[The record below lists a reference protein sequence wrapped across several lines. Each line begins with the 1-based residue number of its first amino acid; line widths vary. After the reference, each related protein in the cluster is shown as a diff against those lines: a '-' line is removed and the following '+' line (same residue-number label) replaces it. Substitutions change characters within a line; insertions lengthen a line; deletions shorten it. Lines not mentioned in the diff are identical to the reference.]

1 MPKDGTEGRG
11 RIARGAL
18 ALLIALSLSVAG
30 TTLSSAAPSPQDVRA
45 AKEKL
50 DALNERL
57 SLLVEQ
63 YDQEK
68 VRLAEIQSRLAQ
80 VRVEAERARATA
92 ERALSD
98 LNARAA
104 QAYQGVGS
112 ELELL
117 LGAATF
123 AEFSDRL
130 EFIGNLAQAN
140 SDVATTAATA
150 RQRATW
156 AADQLAMALD
166 EQQQV
171 VAGLREKESEIRG
184 GIAEARALY
193 EDLNRRY
200 HDALAA
206 RSAASAASATSSA
219 TVRVSPPPGGP
230 PPALL
235 NPSAQ
240 AAIDA
245 AYSVIGTPYQWGGS
259 SPETGFDCSGF
270 TMWAWAH
277 AGVSLP
283 HSSQM
288 QYEML
293 PHVAREDLQPGD
305 LVFFYSPIHHVGIY
319 VGGGRM
325 IDSPHTGTVVQV
337 RTILWS
343 VYVGAARP

>member
-1 MPKDGTEGRG
+1 MPTHRTEGRG

-63 YDQEK
+63 YDQEQ

-80 VRVEAERARATA
+80 VRAEAERARATA

-112 ELELL
+112 ELEIL
-117 LGAATF
+117 LGAASF

-130 EFIGNLAQAN
+130 EFLGSLAQAN

-230 PPALL
+230 PPAP
-235 NPSAQ
+235 NPRAQ

-270 TMWAWAH
+270 TMWAWAP

-288 QYEML
+288 QYDVL

>member
-1 MPKDGTEGRG
+1 MPTHRTEGRG

-30 TTLSSAAPSPQDVRA
+30 TTLSSAASSPQDVRA

-130 EFIGNLAQAN
+130 EFIGSLAQAN

-259 SPETGFDCSGF
+259 SPKTGFDCSGF

>member
-1 MPKDGTEGRG
+1 MPTHRTEGRG

-18 ALLIALSLSVAG
+18 ALLIALSLWVAG
-30 TTLSSAAPSPQDVRA
+30 TTFSSAAPSPQDVRA

-63 YDQEK
+63 YDQEQ

-98 LNARAA
+98 LNARAV

-112 ELELL
+112 ELEIL
-117 LGAATF
+117 LGATSF

-130 EFIGNLAQAN
+130 EFIGSLAQAN

-156 AADQLAMALD
+156 AADQLAMALR

-171 VAGLREKESEIRG
+171 VAGLRAKESEIRG
-184 GIAEARALY
+184 GIAEARNLY

-206 RSAASAASATSSA
+206 RSAASAAASATI
-219 TVRVSPPPGGP
+219 RVSPPPGGP
-230 PPALL
+230 PPAP
-235 NPSAQ
+235 NRRAQ

-288 QYEML
+288 QYDVL

-337 RTILWS
+337 RAIFWS

>member
-1 MPKDGTEGRG
+1 MPTDRTEGRG

-18 ALLIALSLSVAG
+18 ALLIALTLSVAG
-30 TTLSSAAPSPQDVRA
+30 TTFSSAAPSPQDVRA

-63 YDQEK
+63 YDQEQ
-68 VRLAEIQSRLAQ
+68 VRLAEIQSRLAR

-104 QAYQGVGS
+104 QAYQRVGS
-112 ELELL
+112 ELEIL
-117 LGAATF
+117 LGAASF

-130 EFIGNLAQAN
+130 EFLGSLAQAN

-156 AADQLAMALD
+156 AADQLAMALR

-171 VAGLREKESEIRG
+171 VAGLRAKESEIRG
-184 GIAEARALY
+184 GIAEARNLY

-206 RSAASAASATSSA
+206 RSAASAASAPSSA
-219 TVRVSPPPGGP
+219 TVRVGPPPSGP
-230 PPALL
+230 PPAP
-235 NPSAQ
+235 NPRAQ

-288 QYEML
+288 QYDVL

-337 RTILWS
+337 RAIFWS

>member
-1 MPKDGTEGRG
+1 MPTDGTEGRG

-63 YDQEK
+63 YDQEQ

-80 VRVEAERARATA
+80 VRAEAESARATA
-92 ERALSD
+92 ERALSE
-98 LNARAA
+98 LNARAV

-112 ELELL
+112 ELEIL
-117 LGAATF
+117 LGATTF

-130 EFIGNLAQAN
+130 EFIGSLAQAN
-140 SDVATTAATA
+140 SDVATTAETA

-156 AADQLAMALD
+156 AADQLAMALR
-166 EQQQV
+166 EQGQV
-171 VAGLREKESEIRG
+171 VARLRAKESEIRG
-184 GIAEARALY
+184 GIAEAKTLY

-200 HDALAA
+200 RDALAA
-206 RSAASAASATSSA
+206 RTVAAAPAASSA
-219 TVRVSPPPGGP
+219 TVGVSPPPGGP
-230 PPALL
+230 PPAL
-235 NPSAQ
+235 NPRAQ

-288 QYEML
+288 QYDVL

-337 RTILWS
+337 RAILWS

>member
-1 MPKDGTEGRG
+1 MPKDGTEGHG
-11 RIARGAL
+11 WIARGAL
-18 ALLIALSLSVAG
+18 ALLIVLSLSVAG
-30 TTLSSAAPSPQDVRA
+30 SAFSAAAPSRQEVRA
-45 AKEKL
+45 ARAKL
-50 DALNERL
+50 GALNERL
-57 SLLVEQ
+57 SLLVEK
-63 YDQEK
+63 YDQEQ

-117 LGAATF
+117 LGAASF

-130 EFIGNLAQAN
+130 EFLGSLAQAN

-156 AADQLAMALD
+156 AADQLSMALR

-171 VAGLREKESEIRG
+171 TAGLREKESEIRE

-200 HDALAA
+200 HDAQAA
-206 RSAASAASATSSA
+206 RSVALAASSA
-219 TVRVSPPPGGP
+219 TIKVSPPPGAP
-230 PPALL
+230 PPAP
-235 NPSAQ
+235 NPRAQ

-259 SPETGFDCSGF
+259 SPETGFDCSGL

-277 AGVSLP
+277 AGVALP

-288 QYEML
+288 QYDVL
-293 PHVAREDLQPGD
+293 PQVAREDLQPGD

-319 VGGGRM
+319 IGGGRM
-325 IDSPHTGTVVQV
+325 IDSSHTGTVVQI
-337 RTILWS
+337 RPILWS

>member
-1 MPKDGTEGRG
+1 MPTDRTEGRG

-18 ALLIALSLSVAG
+18 ALLIALTLSVAG
-30 TTLSSAAPSPQDVRA
+30 TTFSSAAPSPQDVRA
-45 AKEKL
+45 AKEEL
-50 DALNERL
+50 DTLNERL

-68 VRLAEIQSRLAQ
+68 VRLAEIQARLAQ
-80 VRVEAERARATA
+80 VRAEAERARATA

-98 LNARAA
+98 LNARAV

-112 ELELL
+112 ELEIL
-117 LGAATF
+117 LGAASF

-130 EFIGNLAQAN
+130 EFIGSLAQAN

-156 AADQLAMALD
+156 AADQLAMALR

-171 VAGLREKESEIRG
+171 VAGLRAKESEIRG
-184 GIAEARALY
+184 GIAEARTLY

-206 RSAASAASATSSA
+206 RSAASAASSA
-219 TVRVSPPPGGP
+219 TIRVSPPPGGP
-230 PPALL
+230 PPAP
-235 NPSAQ
+235 NPRAQ

-245 AYSVIGTPYQWGGS
+245 AYSMIGTPYQWGGS

-288 QYEML
+288 QYDVL

-337 RTILWS
+337 RAIFWS

>member
-1 MPKDGTEGRG
+1 MPADGTEGRG
-11 RIARGAL
+11 RIARGSL
-18 ALLIALSLSVAG
+18 ALLLALSLSAAG

-63 YDQEK
+63 YDQGQ
-68 VRLAEIQSRLAQ
+68 VRLAEIQSQLAQ
-80 VRVEAERARATA
+80 VRAQAERARATA
-92 ERALSD
+92 ERALSE

-112 ELELL
+112 ELEIL
-117 LGAATF
+117 LGATSF

-130 EFIGNLAQAN
+130 EFIGSLAQAN
-140 SDVATTAATA
+140 SDAATMAATA

-156 AADQLAMALD
+156 AADQLVMALH

-171 VAGLREKESEIRG
+171 VGGLRANESEIRG
-184 GIAEARALY
+184 GIAETKTLY
-193 EDLNRRY
+193 GELNRRY

-206 RSAASAASATSSA
+206 RSAASATSAASSA
-219 TVRVSPPPGGP
+219 TVWVSPPPGGT
-230 PPALL
+230 PPAP

-245 AYSVIGTPYQWGGS
+245 AYSMIGTPYQWGGS

-288 QYEML
+288 QYDVL
-293 PHVAREDLQPGD
+293 PPVAREDLQPGD

-325 IDSPHTGTVVQV
+325 IDSPHTGMVVQV
-337 RTILWS
+337 RAILWS